1 MPSRSVLD
9 PPSRLQCL
17 LCREI
22 FRKRHAPAD
31 RTADWTVATD
41 PLRRDGIAELVRI
54 AESTVED
61 ERQRGRQLD
70 TKTASLAGFSG
81 LILSI
86 DTALARSVF
95 GVDLGPVGDIVARVG
110 FAASAVAL
118 LVAVALAVA
127 GVLMPQKYRGLGR
140 EEIDDFSGPG
150 YQAKDPMEIHRA
162 LIPALVLMLAQ
173 DRSVN
178 DCKARLTKGVA
189 RALLAGFVGLAAAAV
204 TLAEHATF
212 GTMTE
217 KKTPSSAQVSP
228 PPPPPPPMRTD
239 TSERGK

>member
-1 MPSRSVLD
+1 MVSRETLD

-17 LCREI
+17 LCRQI
-22 FRKRHAPAD
+22 FRNRQTPTD
-31 RTADWTVATD
+31 RTAEWEAATK
-41 PLRRDGIAELVRI
+41 PLNREGIAELVRL

-86 DTALARSVF
+86 DTALARSIF
-95 GVDLGPVGDIVARVG
+95 GLELGSAGDVVARVG
-110 FAASAVAL
+110 FALSALAL
-118 LVAVALAVA
+118 LVAVALAIA

-140 EEIDDFSGPG
+140 KEVEEFTGPE
-150 YQAKDPMEIHRA
+150 YQAKDPETIHRA
-162 LIPALVLMLAQ
+162 LLPALVITLTQ

-189 RALLAGFVGLAAAAV
+189 LALLAGFVGLTAAAV
-204 TLAEHATF
+204 TLASHATF
-212 GTMTE
+212 GT
-217 KKTPSSAQVSP
+217 
-228 PPPPPPPMRTD
+228 
-239 TSERGK
+239 